1 MSTIHFVGGE
11 KGGVGK
17 SVFARLLAQY
27 FIDRQMPFTA
37 LDADVSNASLLRV
50 YSDYC
55 RPVDL
60 AHLESADDIF
70 TLASEMPGRQVLVD
84 LPAQSERPLAVW
96 MDNGGIAELVAEMQI
111 RLVYWHVMDDSKDAV
126 VALSRLLAR
135 HGDSVRYCVVKN
147 AGRGKDFSLFDH
159 SPVRAEAERLHAHI
173 LELPELHGPVMRKI
187 DRFDTSYWAAIN
199 NSTHGEVFTRL
210 ERQRVKVWQWRVF
223 KQLSSLPL
231 WGQDGL

>member
-27 FIDRQMPFTA
+27 FIDKPMPFTA

-50 YSDYC
+50 YADYC

-60 AHLESADDIF
+60 GLLDSADDIF
-70 TLASEMPGRQVLVD
+70 TLAGEHPDRHVLVD
-84 LPAQSERPLAVW
+84 LPAQGERPLAVW
-96 MDNGGIAELVAEMQI
+96 MDNGGIVDLVDEMKI
-111 RLVYWHVMDDSKDAV
+111 PLVFWHVMDDSKDAV
-126 VALSRLLAR
+126 VALSRLLSR
-135 HGDSVRYCVVKN
+135 HGSSVRYCVVKN

-187 DRFDTSYWAAIN
+187 DRLDASYWAAIN
-199 NSTHGEVFTRL
+199 SPSLGDGFTRMDS
-210 ERQRVKVWQWRVF
+210 QRVKVWQWRIF
-223 KQLSSLPL
+223 KQLSSLPF
-231 WGQDGL
+231 WG